1 MASSWSQVWQRASNV
16 GWREGGIGRRIV
28 KSSQARVV
36 FHERGSARQGCKPEG
51 QDSVGQVQ
59 GIEAMA
65 KADR

>member
-1 MASSWSQVWQRASNV
+1 M
-16 GWREGGIGRRIV
+16 GRRIV

-65 KADR
+65 KVDDGWIHRGYRLPG